1 MKVKDIIYGALIAL
15 LFIGVWMYWQNSN
28 TNNSSTSPKTSST
41 IRPETIKKETPKEI
55 EKDAKLIDSIATKE
69 KNSIEATSKP
79 STKKTVEVK
88 KELPKTVAAKTKK
101 KSTPK
106 KKKVK
111 KAAKIEWSTSTYD
124 FGEITEGDV
133 IQYKFEFKNTGNRA
147 LAFLEADASCG
158 CTTPSIP
165 FLDINPGEN
174 GYVGVTYNSVN
185 KNGAQKP
192 EIILKTNASPKI
204 HKLYLTGTVKPQEKS
219 TAKKDSIE
227 N

>member
-1 MKVKDIIYGALIAL
+1 MKVKDIIYGALIAI
-15 LFIGVWMYWQNSN
+15 LFLGVWIYWQNSN
-28 TNNSSTSPKTSST
+28 TSPKTSST
-41 IRPETIKKETPKEI
+41 IQTEVKKETPKEI
-55 EKDAKLIDSIATKE
+55 EKEAIVVDSIAAQAE
-69 KNSIEATSKP
+69 KAIEATGKP

-174 GYVGVTYNSVN
+174 GYIGVTYNSVN
-185 KNGAQKP
+185 KNGPQKP

>member
-1 MKVKDIIYGALIAL
+1 MKVKDIIYGALIAI
-15 LFIGVWMYWQNSN
+15 LFLGVWIYWQNSN
-28 TNNSSTSPKTSST
+28 TSPKTSST
-41 IRPETIKKETPKEI
+41 IQTEVKKETPKEI
-55 EKDAKLIDSIATKE
+55 EKEAIVVDSIAAQAE
-69 KNSIEATSKP
+69 KAIEATGKP